1 MIRTRLLWQLY
12 PTFLVVLLVAFLGTS
27 FFLTRSVKGFYLN
40 HLTERLQAQATLA
53 GEFFTPH
60 LTHGELESINRDC
73 KKLGQETGTRYTVIL
88 PDGLVIGD
96 SDHQIEVMDNHA
108 QRPEIAQAMMEGVG
122 FSQRFS
128 HTLQKN
134 LIYFATRVGSKD
146 NPFSVVRVALPL
158 TAIDKQLGALQQ
170 KLFVG
175 FMVGLVLAAAV
186 SVWCSRLISRPME
199 AMQQGARRFAA
210 GNFENK
216 LPLEGSQEA
225 RDLALSLNQMAAQLD
240 ERLKTVIEQR
250 NAQDAVLSSM
260 IEGVLAIDNEERVL
274 RINRAAAKLLGV
286 EGKEVQGKGLHE
298 VIRKTDVQ
306 AFVEKTLASDQP
318 IQGEIEL
325 LVNEEDRVLQANGT
339 LLRDAEDRQIGG
351 LVVFNDVTRMRR
363 LERMRRDFVA
373 NVSHELKTPI
383 TAIKGFV
390 ETLLDEDH
398 IQESPQAVEF
408 LNIAVNQADRLN
420 AIIEDLLDLSRIEQD
435 SEQEAIELST
445 GNVRPVVTSASQT
458 WMMKAKEKGLDV
470 LIEVPADLQ
479 ARINAPLLEQALIN
493 LVDNAIKY
501 SPEGSEIRVEAVAE
515 DAEVALRVHD
525 HGCGI
530 AAEHL
535 PRLFERFYRVDKAR
549 SRKLGGTG
557 LGLAIVK
564 HIAQSHQG
572 RVTVA
577 SELGE
582 GTVFTLFIPQN

>member
-60 LTHGELESINRDC
+60 LNHGELESINRDC

-146 NPFSVVRVALPL
+146 NPFAVVRVALPL

-435 SEQEAIELST
+435 SEQEAIELSM

-470 LIEVPADLQ
+470 LIEVPGDLQ

-525 HGCGI
+525 QGCGI